1 MNLAKNNHI
10 VDKNIKQCYNLK
22 HEKGGNIMYYEIYE
36 KLSDKD
42 KNLANYLD
50 YIKNHAVV
58 SMLSRKELLSIINNY
73 GYDIPLTAIDSYL
86 KVKLLRNMNN
96 KFNSDDNIKK
106 IEEISTQITFLLNEK
121 SKKVQPKELLKYKI
135 IALLI
140 TNDEALSL
148 LDTNVEEN
156 NIKKIYLIFN
166 ELSKL
171 LDLDFDYSKIN
182 INDLKKLNG
191 LVNNYFEHATQNNYL
206 VNNCRIFNIVNI
218 NDTIFDTVKK
228 IRKKSKKAI

>member
-1 MNLAKNNHI
+1 
-10 VDKNIKQCYNLK
+10 
-22 HEKGGNIMYYEIYE
+22 MYYEIYE

-135 IALLI
+135 IALII

-156 NIKKIYLIFN
+156 NIKKLYLIFN

>member
-1 MNLAKNNHI
+1 
-10 VDKNIKQCYNLK
+10 
-22 HEKGGNIMYYEIYE
+22 MYYEIYE

-135 IALLI
+135 IALII

-156 NIKKIYLIFN
+156 NIKKLYLIFN

-191 LVNNYFEHATQNNYL
+191 LVNNYFEYATQNNYL

-218 NDTIFDTVKK
+218 NDTIFDTVCQYFYE
-228 IRKKSKKAI
+228 IFL

>member
-1 MNLAKNNHI
+1 
-10 VDKNIKQCYNLK
+10 
-22 HEKGGNIMYYEIYE
+22 MYYEIYE

-50 YIKNHAVV
+50 YVKNHAIV
-58 SMLSRKELLSIINNY
+58 SILSRKELLSIINNY

-86 KVKLLRNMNN
+86 KVKLLRNINN
-96 KFNSDDNIKK
+96 KFTSDDNIKK

-135 IALLI
+135 IALLM

-156 NIKKIYLIFN
+156 NIKKLYLIFN

-191 LVNNYFEHATQNNYL
+191 LVNNYFEYATQNNYL

>member
-1 MNLAKNNHI
+1 
-10 VDKNIKQCYNLK
+10 
-22 HEKGGNIMYYEIYE
+22 MYYEIYE

>member
-1 MNLAKNNHI
+1 
-10 VDKNIKQCYNLK
+10 
-22 HEKGGNIMYYEIYE
+22 MYYEIYE

-166 ELSKL
+166 
-171 LDLDFDYSKIN
+171 
-182 INDLKKLNG
+182 
-191 LVNNYFEHATQNNYL
+191 
-206 VNNCRIFNIVNI
+206 
-218 NDTIFDTVKK
+218 
-228 IRKKSKKAI
+228 

>member
-1 MNLAKNNHI
+1 
-10 VDKNIKQCYNLK
+10 
-22 HEKGGNIMYYEIYE
+22 MYYEIYE

-135 IALLI
+135 IALII

-156 NIKKIYLIFN
+156 NIKKLYLIFN

-191 LVNNYFEHATQNNYL
+191 LVNNYFEYATQNNYL

>member
-1 MNLAKNNHI
+1 
-10 VDKNIKQCYNLK
+10 
-22 HEKGGNIMYYEIYE
+22 MYYEIYE

-50 YIKNHAVV
+50 YTKNHAIV
-58 SMLSRKELLSIINNY
+58 SILSRKELLSIINNY

-191 LVNNYFEHATQNNYL
+191 LVNNYFEYATQNNYL

>member
-1 MNLAKNNHI
+1 
-10 VDKNIKQCYNLK
+10 
-22 HEKGGNIMYYEIYE
+22 MYYEIYE

-156 NIKKIYLIFN
+156 NIKKLYLIFN

>member
-1 MNLAKNNHI
+1 
-10 VDKNIKQCYNLK
+10 
-22 HEKGGNIMYYEIYE
+22 MYYEIYE

-86 KVKLLRNMNN
+86 KVKLLRNINN
-96 KFNSDDNIKK
+96 KFTSDDNIKK

-140 TNDEALSL
+140 TNDEILTL
-148 LDTNVEEN
+148 LGTNIEEN
-156 NIKKIYLIFN
+156 NTKKLHLIFN

-182 INDLKKLNG
+182 INDLKKLND
-191 LVNNYFEHATQNNYL
+191 LVNNYFEYATQNNYL
-206 VNNCRIFNIVNI
+206 VNNCRILNIVNT